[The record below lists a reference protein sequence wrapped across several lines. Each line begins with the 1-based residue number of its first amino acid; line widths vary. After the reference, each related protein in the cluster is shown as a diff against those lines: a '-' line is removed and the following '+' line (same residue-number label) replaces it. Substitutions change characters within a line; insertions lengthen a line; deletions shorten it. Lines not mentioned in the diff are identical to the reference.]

1 MQVRSRR
8 GQPKWGR
15 SWRKTGQRRKD
26 IPNMENSMPKAVR
39 HQGLNMGLKVY
50 KSPPLQG
57 LALGPICQIELW
69 DP

>member
-1 MQVRSRR
+1 
-8 GQPKWGR
+8 
-15 SWRKTGQRRKD
+15 
-26 IPNMENSMPKAVR
+26 MENSMPKAVR